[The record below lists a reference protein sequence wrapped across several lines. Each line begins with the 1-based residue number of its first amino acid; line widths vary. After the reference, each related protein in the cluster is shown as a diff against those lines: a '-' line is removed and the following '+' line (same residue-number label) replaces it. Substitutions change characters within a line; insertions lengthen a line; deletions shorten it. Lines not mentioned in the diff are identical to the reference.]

1 MEKQW
6 DVIVVGAGLA
16 GLAAGATAAAG
27 GASTVVLEAHQ
38 PGGRARTV
46 EKDSFVLNMGAHAL
60 YIGGPGTKVLRA
72 LGVEPDGVPSP
83 VERYRMLTGGEM
95 HLMPVGPTSLMRTT
109 ILGKAGKAQFAR
121 LMGLLPLLRARKL
134 AGTSVRGW
142 LDSHE
147 LRPDVDAVVRTLI
160 RLTTYNAD
168 VDELSADA
176 VVRQLQIGARP
187 GVLYLHGGWAQ
198 LVDGLARRVEVR
210 TGVKV
215 SGVEP
220 AGDRVE
226 VGTAGGTMVAR
237 LVILAPGTPAATR
250 ALLPADP
257 GWADLGPP
265 VTAACLDVGVS
276 RVPDPGY
283 LLDVDEPVLGVVQ
296 SPPARQAPE
305 GHALV
310 AAVRYGAT
318 EADADRLT
326 LDEHVSRL
334 GVAPSDVVTSRFL
347 ARMVVSGTQPR
358 AATGGLAGRPA
369 VTDSGQPGV
378 LVAGDWVGPD
388 GLLADASLASGS
400 DAARRGLRAMG
411 RAPALVA

>member
-1 MEKQW
+1 M
-6 DVIVVGAGLA
+6 
-16 GLAAGATAAAG
+16 
-27 GASTVVLEAHQ
+27 
-38 PGGRARTV
+38 
-46 EKDSFVLNMGAHAL
+46 
-60 YIGGPGTKVLRA
+60 
-72 LGVEPDGVPSP
+72 
-83 VERYRMLTGGEM
+83 
-95 HLMPVGPTSLMRTT
+95 
-109 ILGKAGKAQFAR
+109 
-121 LMGLLPLLRARKL
+121 
-134 AGTSVRGW
+134 
-142 LDSHE
+142 
-147 LRPDVDAVVRTLI
+147 
-160 RLTTYNAD
+160 
-168 VDELSADA
+168 
-176 VVRQLQIGARP
+176 RQLQIGARP

-326 LDEHVSRL
+326 L
-334 GVAPSDVVTSRFL
+334 

>member
-1 MEKQW
+1 METQW

-168 VDELSADA
+168 VD
-176 VVRQLQIGARP
+176 
-187 GVLYLHGGWAQ
+187 
-198 LVDGLARRVEVR
+198 
-210 TGVKV
+210 
-215 SGVEP
+215 
-220 AGDRVE
+220 
-226 VGTAGGTMVAR
+226 
-237 LVILAPGTPAATR
+237 
-250 ALLPADP
+250 
-257 GWADLGPP
+257 
-265 VTAACLDVGVS
+265 
-276 RVPDPGY
+276 
-283 LLDVDEPVLGVVQ
+283 
-296 SPPARQAPE
+296 
-305 GHALV
+305 
-310 AAVRYGAT
+310 
-318 EADADRLT
+318 
-326 LDEHVSRL
+326 
-334 GVAPSDVVTSRFL
+334 
-347 ARMVVSGTQPR
+347 
-358 AATGGLAGRPA
+358 
-369 VTDSGQPGV
+369 
-378 LVAGDWVGPD
+378 
-388 GLLADASLASGS
+388 
-400 DAARRGLRAMG
+400 
-411 RAPALVA
+411 